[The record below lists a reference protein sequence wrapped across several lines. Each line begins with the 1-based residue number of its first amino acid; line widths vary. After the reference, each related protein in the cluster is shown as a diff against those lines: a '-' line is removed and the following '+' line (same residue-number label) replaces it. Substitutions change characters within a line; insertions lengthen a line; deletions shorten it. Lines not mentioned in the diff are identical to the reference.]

1 MWVDSETRP
10 RGGPL
15 RWTVSHDHG
24 IQARECRGG
33 QGSVSGS
40 CGRAPEV
47 GAGERLMSPHCQ
59 SPVWLQEAPE
69 AGTSSGRAL
78 EPLASRGASG
88 RGPRQLDLGW
98 LGIARS

>member
-1 MWVDSETRP
+1 
-10 RGGPL
+10 
-15 RWTVSHDHG
+15 
-24 IQARECRGG
+24 
-33 QGSVSGS
+33 
-40 CGRAPEV
+40 
-47 GAGERLMSPHCQ
+47 MSPHCQ

-98 LGIARS
+98 PGIARSWGPVGTGRRHGTTGVTGDSVSGG